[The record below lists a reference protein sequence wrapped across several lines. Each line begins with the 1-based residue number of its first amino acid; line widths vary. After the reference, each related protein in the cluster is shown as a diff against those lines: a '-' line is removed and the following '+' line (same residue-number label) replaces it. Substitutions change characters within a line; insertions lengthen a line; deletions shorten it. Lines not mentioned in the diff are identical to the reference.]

1 MSQSTPRFSS
11 RWGFLLS
18 ALGIAVGTGNIWRF
32 PRIAAS
38 NGGDDGAG
46 SFLIAWITFLFLW
59 SIPLIIVE
67 YVMGRT
73 SRKGTV
79 GAFAH
84 FMGKPFSFLG
94 GFIGFVAAAI
104 AFYYSVI
111 VGWNI
116 YYFGN
121 MTFTDLPVTTDGSW
135 KLWNDFQNSSFP
147 ILFHAIAMSV
157 GGIAIYK
164 GVSSIEKVN
173 KILIPTLLA
182 IVLLCVFRALSL
194 PGSMAGISYLF
205 TPEWSQLK
213 DPRIWLDALTQN
225 AWDTGAGWGL
235 FMTYAIYIRKRYG
248 IIKNAFTTAI
258 GNNMVSLLAAIMI
271 FSTVFSILGNDMGM
285 SKPEILEVMKTSGPG
300 STGLT
305 SVSYTH
311 LTLPTKA

>member
-111 VGWNI
+111 VG
-116 YYFGN
+116 
-121 MTFTDLPVTTDGSW
+121 
-135 KLWNDFQNSSFP
+135 
-147 ILFHAIAMSV
+147 
-157 GGIAIYK
+157 
-164 GVSSIEKVN
+164 
-173 KILIPTLLA
+173 
-182 IVLLCVFRALSL
+182 LSL
-194 PGSMAGISYLF
+194 IH
-205 TPEWSQLK
+205 
-213 DPRIWLDALTQN
+213 I
-225 AWDTGAGWGL
+225 
-235 FMTYAIYIRKRYG
+235 
-248 IIKNAFTTAI
+248 
-258 GNNMVSLLAAIMI
+258 
-271 FSTVFSILGNDMGM
+271 
-285 SKPEILEVMKTSGPG
+285 
-300 STGLT
+300 
-305 SVSYTH
+305 
-311 LTLPTKA
+311 